1 MLKRAKD
8 LIPGGKAAGR
18 PDSDFDAKQIAKGT
32 KVETEHV
39 NSKEKAKEISKDHL
53 AEIPDY
59 YTRLAKMEA
68 AATKEGNMMV
78 KSKKEKKNPDL
89 KSKILI
95 TTNQPDKVSV
105 SPVKTSSLRRA
116 EILSLLFRE
125 SFSLSK
131 EGKLAPFAK
140 AKTKKR
146 KSR

>member
-39 NSKEKAKEISKDHL
+39 NSREKAKEISKDHL

-78 KSKKEKKNPDL
+78 KSKKEKKNPTYVGL
-89 KSKILI
+89 
-95 TTNQPDKVSV
+95 
-105 SPVKTSSLRRA
+105 
-116 EILSLLFRE
+116 
-125 SFSLSK
+125 
-131 EGKLAPFAK
+131 
-140 AKTKKR
+140 
-146 KSR
+146 